1 MRQNNTTLYILAGIL
16 WAIQTVFALI
26 NVFTGE
32 VEGLGMII
40 GIGLAVLEGICAYAL
55 FVGDT
60 YRFHGSIKILSIAI
74 SIAAGI
80 VALYMLK
87 LMSFAPGITLGI
99 ILLLG
104 LLVAE
109 YWALTSVAAKA
120 DENEPLDSCWY
131 IPGAL
136 YVATVVFS
144 YLFVKSIANKYG
156 LSLNVA
162 GSLISDNLVTLIFSL
177 AVFFITGYAF
187 YDAQKGAINNGPVP
201 PHNTNYPMGGSGGPD
216 SSSVFGNL
224 YSNSFKQ
231 QNMGGTQNINNQ
243 FANNQQANMNPYNT
257 QNNAY
262 GNSAYTNTPNN
273 SYGNNMNNNT
283 SNNVNGNNSLG
294 SSSDVSGAE
303 SDKPSGSSMFTL
315 KKD

>member
-16 WAIQTVFALI
+16 WAIQTLFALI

-32 VEGLGMII
+32 IETLGMII
-40 GIGLAVLEGICAYAL
+40 GLGMAVLEGICAYAL

-74 SIAAGI
+74 SVAAGI
-80 VALYMLK
+80 VALYMLR
-87 LMSFAPGITLGI
+87 LMSFAPGVTLGI

-109 YWALTSVAAKA
+109 YWSLTSVSAKA
-120 DENEPLDSCWY
+120 DENEPLDNCWY
-131 IPGAL
+131 IPGAI
-136 YVATVVFS
+136 YVATVVFT
-144 YLFVKSIANKYG
+144 YLFVNSIANKYG
-156 LSLNVA
+156 ISLNVA
-162 GSLISDNLVTLIFSL
+162 GSLISDNLVTLIFGL

-187 YDAQKGAINNGPVP
+187 YDAQKSAINNDPTP
-201 PHNTNYPMGGSGGPD
+201 PQNTNFPMGGQSGPD

-224 YSNSFKQ
+224 YSNSYKQ
-231 QNMGGTQNINNQ
+231 QNMGGTQNINN
-243 FANNQQANMNPYNT
+243 
-257 QNNAY
+257 
-262 GNSAYTNTPNN
+262 
-273 SYGNNMNNNT
+273 MNNNEP
-283 SNNVNGNNSLG
+283 NNANGNNSYD
-294 SSSDVSGAE
+294 STSETSGTE